1 MEKEKNYSPRGNVQ
15 GDLTSPAEQLAI
27 ERLQRLKAE
36 GERLKKEK
44 AKMQAEN
51 TKKQAELAKMEA
63 ELAKSREEARQAE
76 LRVYALNTLI
86 DVADETYGL
95 GLRKV
100 LGESDEEAPH
110 PDPKR

>member
-1 MEKEKNYSPRGNVQ
+1 MEKNKNYSPSGDSQ
-15 GDLTSPAEQLAI
+15 GDLPSPAEQLAI

-36 GERLKKEK
+36 SERLKKELSK
-44 AKMQAEN
+44 KQAEFA
-51 TKKQAELAKMEA
+51 KKQAELAK
-63 ELAKSREEARQAE
+63 SQEEARQAE

-100 LGESDEEAPH
+100 LGESDQEDLH
-110 PDPKR
+110 RHPKR